1 MIRKVRVE
9 NYKSI
14 PDLTLDLGRVTV
26 LIGANGSGKSN
37 ILEAIAL
44 ASAAAQNKLD
54 NEFLVSRGI
63 RVTETRFMRSAFDKG
78 YTPPEPQDLAIEN
91 GNETPNKNAHS
102 HCESIKVW
110 IHGDDE
116 VEFDCEL
123 VADEKASYPK
133 WAQTPNS
140 LVRQFFG
147 REFLARIE
155 AEKLEPGTP
164 ATPEI
169 LERLVSHYNQIEK
182 IILSQQESGKLPGF
196 SGTLRGFLVYAPE
209 NSSLR
214 TFQAEGQILPLG
226 IRGEGLFAHLKELNS
241 GAHQQRLV
249 RIQEKLGLIDWFDN
263 FVIPEDLSLGERSIR
278 IRDRFLPD
286 RALFDQRS
294 ANEGFLFLLFYL
306 TLFIS
311 PDTPAFFSIDNIDS
325 SLNPKL
331 CIALLQQLVLLAKEY
346 DKQVILT
353 THNPAVLDGLNL
365 QDDEQRLL
373 VVDRNKDGYTR
384 VRRVDPPK
392 PSAGQIPV
400 SLSEAFM
407 RGYIGGL
414 PKNF

>member
-54 NEFLVSRGI
+54 NEFLTSRGI
-63 RVTETRFMRSAFDKG
+63 RVTEASFMRSAFDK
-78 YTPPEPQDLAIEN
+78 PPTSGEAIKIVFQ
-91 GNETPNKNAHS
+91 GDKQVAFS
-102 HCESIKVW
+102 CEIS
-110 IHGDDE
+110 
-116 VEFDCEL
+116 
-123 VADEKASYPK
+123 ADETVSYPK
-133 WAQTPNS
+133 WEREIGFGQDDASRFFEFFARLKNEGRTP
-140 LVRQFFG
+140 
-147 REFLARIE
+147 
-155 AEKLEPGTP
+155 
-164 ATPEI
+164 TPEV
-169 LERLVSHYNQIEK
+169 LLDWFAP
-182 IILSQQESGKLPGF
+182 LF
-196 SGTLRGFLVYAPE
+196 GTVPGFLVYAPE
-209 NSSLR
+209 NSALR

-226 IRGEGLFAHLKELNS
+226 IRGEGLFAHLKGLNS
-241 GAHQQRLV
+241 ETHRERLEK
-249 RIQEKLGLIDWFDN
+249 IKEKLALIDWFES
-263 FVIPEDLSLGERSIR
+263 FAIPEDLSPGERSIR
-278 IRDRFLPD
+278 IRDRYLPD
-286 RALFDQRS
+286 GALFDQRS

-325 SLNPKL
+325 SFNPKL
-331 CIALLQQLVLLAKEY
+331 CIALLQQIATLAKEY

-353 THNPAVLDGLNL
+353 THNPAVLDGLDL
-365 QDDEQRLL
+365 HDDEQRLL
-373 VVDRNKDGYTR
+373 VVDRNKDGHTR

-392 PSAGQIPV
+392 PSAGQLPV